1 MNDINSLV
9 ISIEEF
15 LGQEEVL
22 YELVSD
28 GKGKNELK
36 LPNPRTYSIPDY
48 QREIRWK
55 ERQVTRLIED
65 LSTTGKFLG
74 SVMVSTRDGVTF
86 DIIDGQQRLTVINMI
101 IEYICKKKKTGR
113 FERCIFINR
122 SIQCFDELYDIDFDI
137 YSKTINDNARL
148 EIKRKDRLNQIERL
162 KKIWN
167 QINKCLSSKNSEQLS
182 ALRDNILD
190 SKINLV
196 VNYEGR
202 GNVSKKQCI
211 LQYLDINNKSVPLD
225 HIDILKAYLF
235 KDNFELFS
243 SKWADV
249 QILISD
255 LKCHN
260 IEYDVQNIF
269 YHYFLCEANKNLN
282 WTLTGLQY
290 KFLTTNKSN
299 IEPKYKK
306 GQHITEVITDYS
318 FYNTMMIKLESYLK
332 FLGYIC
338 SRQGIDEQFDNYCKD
353 KNGKV
358 MSDVSK
364 KNIFYLSKAIIG
376 LREQVP
382 KMMLMKYFLEVL
394 DKDEASSGQYK
405 LIYYIYYCA
414 IVFAC
419 LDEKKESKTF
429 ASLVLA
435 QDWDSKLKS
444 QVKYYSENKV
454 QELWYTKKISRMGY
468 NLETGGQELPRH
480 IFAIKYY
487 WSKEPNK
494 LEPKDPKKLC
504 IFVSTTM
511 ERTMEHFLLNKS
523 KKIEFLY
530 GAEQKKGE
538 YYYPKKVFQ
547 KYISCPVNY
556 LVLNEEENTI
566 IGNGSVKEKISTLK
580 TLGNKIWG
588 NDLVYEYFKAAIDVF
603 ESGKC
608 PYDFKTIEDEEEVK
622 KLFDHYFEEDFERE
636 LLIYEAEI
644 KKK

>member
-15 LGQEEVL
+15 LGQEAVS
-22 YELVSD
+22 YELISA
-28 GKGKNELK
+28 GKGKNDLK

-55 ERQVTRLIED
+55 EFQVARLIED
-65 LSTTGKFLG
+65 LSTTDKFLG
-74 SVMVSTRDGVTF
+74 SVMISTKNGTEF
-86 DIIDGQQRLTVINMI
+86 DIIDGQQRLTVICMI
-101 IEYICKKKKTGR
+101 IEYICTKKKNGR
-113 FERCIFINR
+113 FERCGFINQ
-122 SIQCFDELYDIDFDI
+122 SIQCFDELYNIDFDI
-137 YSKTINDNARL
+137 HSKSLDNNTRL
-148 EIKRKDRLNQIERL
+148 EIKRKDRLNQIDRL
-162 KKIWN
+162 KKIWIK
-167 QINKCLSSKNSEQLS
+167 INKCLSCKNSQQLS
-182 ALRDNILD
+182 ALRDNILA

-202 GNVSKKQCI
+202 GNISKKQCI

-243 SKWADV
+243 SRWADV

-260 IEYDVQNIF
+260 VEYDVQNIF

-290 KFLTTNKSN
+290 KFLTPNGNSS
-299 IEPKYKK
+299 EPKYKK
-306 GQHITEVITDYS
+306 GQHITEVITDYL
-318 FYNTMMIKLESYLK
+318 FYDNMMTKLELYLR

-338 SRQGIDEQFDNYCKD
+338 SKQGIDEQFDDYCKK
-353 KNGKV
+353 KNGEV
-358 MSDVSK
+358 LSDVSK

-376 LREQVP
+376 LREQIP

-394 DKDEASSGQYK
+394 DKDEASSEQYK

-419 LDEKKESKTF
+419 LDEKKESKAF
-429 ASLVLA
+429 AALIAA

-444 QVKYYSENKV
+444 QVSYYSQNKV

-468 NLETGGQELPRH
+468 SLETGGQELPRH

-487 WSKEPNK
+487 WSKKPNK

-504 IFVSTTM
+504 IFLSTTM

-523 KKIEFLY
+523 KKIEFVY
-530 GAEQKKGE
+530 GKDRKKGE
-538 YYYPKKVFQ
+538 YFYPRKVFQ
-547 KYISCPVNY
+547 KYVSCPINY

-566 IGNGSVKEKISTLK
+566 IGNGSVKEKISLLK
-580 TLGNKIWG
+580 DLGNKVWG
-588 NDLVYEYFKAAIDVF
+588 NDLVYEYFQAAIDIF
-603 ESGKC
+603 ESGTC
-608 PYDFKTIEDEEEVK
+608 PDDFEAIDDEEEVK
-622 KLFDHYFEEDFERE
+622 KLFDHYFEEDFEKE
-636 LLIYEAEI
+636 LGMYEAEI
-644 KKK
+644 KNK